1 MNILALSC
9 LLLLAASE
17 PQARVHLAQG
27 GETVGALKGM
37 LVFRDRSAHT
47 YRLIPGSAIAAL
59 DASGIRL
66 HPGPGL
72 RVVEIA
78 LGVAMPPTEEA
89 RLLSGLASGDFK
101 VQLDAMIDFRVKTG
115 GAVNRSE
122 GMVPKAD
129 LPLHGTLLESS
140 GKPALTRT
148 LELMTAQGP
157 RSLPVT
163 GVVRFAD
170 PAASP

>member
-9 LLLLAASE
+9 LLMLAASG

-27 GETVGALKGM
+27 GEAVGTLKGT
-37 LVFRDRSAHT
+37 LVFRDPSAHA

-89 RLLSGLASGDFK
+89 RLLSGLASADFK
-101 VQLDAMIDFRVKTG
+101 VQMDAMIDFRVKTG

-122 GMVPKAD
+122 GAVPRAD
-129 LPLHGTLLESS
+129 LPLHGTLLDAS
-140 GKPALTRT
+140 GKPELTRT
-148 LELMTAQGP
+148 LELLTAQGP
-157 RSLPVT
+157 RSLPIAAIVGFT
-163 GVVRFAD
+163 GS
-170 PAASP
+170 PARP